1 MIKKFEIHPSL
12 RLSFIIGLL
21 AMAYLYF
28 FFLPIIET
36 KIIFYCPFHMLTG
49 LYCPGCGTLRGLHY
63 LAHGNFLKFINC
75 NPLAFLSI
83 PFLVYSFCV
92 FFYKEI
98 TGKELK
104 NFFIRP
110 FFIWLLLA
118 IILIFWVLRNIPKYP
133 FSILA
138 PH

>member
-1 MIKKFEIHPSL
+1 MFVIHPLL
-12 RLSFIIGLL
+12 RFSFILSLL
-21 AMAYLYF
+21 VAAYLYF

-63 LAHGNFLKFINC
+63 LAHGNILNAINS
-75 NPLAFLSI
+75 NPLTFLSL
-83 PFLVYSFCV
+83 PFLVYSFGI
-92 FFYKEI
+92 FFYREI
-98 TGKELK
+98 SGKELK
-104 NFFIRP
+104 NLFIKP

-133 FSILA
+133 FNILA